1 MGRVKVTADIINKQ
15 KFEKALKAGMSDE
28 QIINL
33 FAINSGILYKWVKL
47 VYETK
52 HPLVVIKK
60 IRAEGELAFRV
71 SQLQLAKKNP
81 AVSIWVDKTFY
92 GSNDVSESDNT
103 NVNDIEDLNPL
114 LELLKEHPAESKKEE
129 SDGNSND

>member
-1 MGRVKVTADIINKQ
+1 MGRVKVTADIINKE
-15 KFEKALKAGMSDE
+15 KFEVALKAGMSEE

-33 FAINSGILYKWVKL
+33 FSINSGILYKWVKL

-81 AVSIWVDKTFY
+81 AVSIWVDKTLY
-92 GSNDVSESDNT
+92 GRSDVTDTPDEVD
-103 NVNDIEDLNPL
+103 DIEDLNPL
-114 LELLKEHPAESKKEE
+114 LELLKENPTESKKEDV